1 MTTYLL
7 GYQMELICEDLNF
20 TFSSCATFDL
30 IVYALLL
37 LSTFVAAWKA
47 LGWIRSIGKLIFL
60 MCIFCLMIN
69 LLIFFIVLL
78 EKRISWNWNDIQVG
92 MVKELSRT
100 VSSLFIGTVTYLIN
114 SITCIIRLP
123 RL

>member
-7 GYQMELICEDLNF
+7 SYQTELVCNDLQF
-20 TFSSCATFDL
+20 TFSSCGTFDL

-37 LSTFVAAWKA
+37 LATFAAAWKA
-47 LGWIRSIGKLIFL
+47 PGWIRSIGKLVFL
-60 MCIFCLMIN
+60 MCIFCFMIN
-69 LLIFFIVLL
+69 LLIFFIVLF
-78 EKRISWNWNDIQVG
+78 EKRISWNWGDIQVE
-92 MVKELSRT
+92 MVKELSRII
-100 VSSLFIGTVTYLIN
+100 SSIFLGAVTYLIN

>member
-47 LGWIRSIGKLIFL
+47 PGWIRSIGKLIFL

>member
-7 GYQMELICEDLNF
+7 G
-20 TFSSCATFDL
+20 SCATFDL

-37 LSTFVAAWKA
+37 LSTFAAAWKA
-47 LGWIRSIGKLIFL
+47 PGWIRSIGKLIFL

-69 LLIFFIVLL
+69 LMRFFIVLL

-92 MVKELSRT
+92 MVKELSRII
-100 VSSLFIGTVTYLIN
+100 SSLFLGTVTYLIN

>member
-7 GYQMELICEDLNF
+7 SYQTELVCNDLQF
-20 TFSSCATFDL
+20 TFSSCGTFDL

-37 LSTFVAAWKA
+37 LATFAAAWKA
-47 LGWIRSIGKLIFL
+47 PGWIRSIGELVFL
-60 MCIFCLMIN
+60 MCIFCFMIN
-69 LLIFFIVLL
+69 LLIFFIVLF
-78 EKRISWNWNDIQVG
+78 EKRISWNWGDIQVE
-92 MVKELSRT
+92 MVKELSRII
-100 VSSLFIGTVTYLIN
+100 SSIFLGAVTYLIN